1 VPSPYENSNWPHI
14 HWSWDE
20 LHLPKHMLNDRETI
34 NYFLR
39 WIATKASGLLNQI
52 PLNKNQVQ
60 ELLLGVALFLRDLE
74 LCCFV
79 DHDEVHVPGYIANS
93 CIQADDLGSIANVV
107 DTLLR
112 ATQDQIR

>member
-1 VPSPYENSNWPHI
+1 MPSPYEDTVWSHI

-20 LHLPKHMLNDRETI
+20 VHLPKHMLNDRETT
-34 NYFLR
+34 NSFLR

-74 LCCFV
+74 FACFV
-79 DHDEVHVPGYIANS
+79 DHDRVHVPDYIVNS
-93 CIQADDLGSIANVV
+93 CMQSDDLGPIANVV

-112 ATQDQIR
+112 ATQGQTE